1 MCIRD
6 SFKDKIKGKF
16 VKNNSMH
23 LTLKFI
29 GEKKPEEICRI
40 KDILKDVSL
49 KFSPFKMKIDY
60 AGAFPKKK
68 PRVLWFG
75 STCEEFVLL
84 AKEISKELYRKAKIP
99 EEKREV
105 IPHLTICRLKEP
117 FVPEEFFKLK
127 FEYEF
132 EVEKF
137 YLIQSILKPEGAQY
151 IDLAEFSKCQ

>member
-1 MCIRD
+1 
-6 SFKDKIKGKF
+6 
-16 VKNNSMH
+16 MH

-29 GEKKPEEICRI
+29 GERKPEDISNI
-40 KDILKDVSL
+40 KEILKNVSL
-49 KFSPFKMKIDY
+49 KFAPFKMKINH
-60 AGAFPKKK
+60 AGAFPRKK

-75 STCEEFVLL
+75 SACEKFVLL